1 MSAIEKDFEIISSTE
16 FQKAYGRYLDESLKK
31 PLLISTHK
39 RTTHALISIDEF
51 REYKKLRDGEK
62 IAIHISEISDD
73 DFDLIMNSKIPEEHN
88 PEN

>member
-39 RTTHALISIDEF
+39 RTTHALISTIRPSYF
-51 REYKKLRDGEK
+51 SITSVCLAVTFPVYGCFG
-62 IAIHISEISDD
+62 ISNISVS
-73 DFDLIMNSKIPEEHN
+73 DLII
-88 PEN
+88 